1 MRGSIQE
8 TAESG
13 TCKPP
18 LSFLNI
24 AGSEEGAKAK
34 VLKQT
39 LLKVSGRMFV
49 PFLFRGEMHLQ
60 LIFKSCTVVVL

>member
-1 MRGSIQE
+1 MVHVN
-8 TAESG
+8 
-13 TCKPP
+13 PP